1 MKNSIGIYI
10 KSVRYKASRSTFHNK
25 VYGDR
30 FLKKETLT
38 SNVYFDALKTS
49 MTATNAALYVVF
61 GFFTYLGIF
70 VYGVRF
76 WPAVIVPAV
85 FAVLFGRHVGSVG
98 AAIGIFLA
106 DVLIHGN
113 ALLSITVGVPANF
126 IAFWIIGYAHKN
138 FSWKKYFF
146 LACAGLAAGSAYIG
160 IGLWV
165 FSHFFIS
172 FLGTDWGIVLGLS
185 AALWTFVSEIPFLI
199 IVVPIVVKACH
210 QAFPELLSGN
220 SDIEAG

>member
-1 MKNSIGIYI
+1 MKKDQHSNTSKH
-10 KSVRYKASRSTFHNK
+10 KSD
-25 VYGDR
+25 GDR
-30 FLKKETLT
+30 LLRKETIT

-49 MTATNAALYVVF
+49 MTAINAALYVVF
-61 GFFTYLGIF
+61 GGFTNLGIV

-85 FAVLFGRHVGSVG
+85 FAVLFGPLVGGLG
-98 AAIGIFLA
+98 AAIGIFIA
-106 DVLIHGN
+106 DVVYGHGN
-113 ALLSITVGVPANF
+113 ALLSVIVGVPANF
-126 IAFWIIGYAHKN
+126 IAFWIIGYAQRK

-146 LACAGLAAGSAYIG
+146 LAFAGLAAGSIYIG
-160 IGLWV
+160 IGLWA

-172 FLGTDWGIVLGLS
+172 FLGSDWGIVLGLS

>member
-1 MKNSIGIYI
+1 
-10 KSVRYKASRSTFHNK
+10 
-25 VYGDR
+25 
-30 FLKKETLT
+30 LKKETVT

-49 MTATNAALYVVF
+49 MTAINAALYVVF
-61 GFFTYLGIF
+61 GGFTNLGIV

-85 FAVLFGRHVGSVG
+85 FAVLFGPVVGGVG

-106 DVLIHGN
+106 DVIYGHGN
-113 ALLSITVGVPANF
+113 ALLSLIVGVPANF
-126 IAFWIIGYAHKN
+126 IAFYIMGYVQRK
-138 FSWKKYFF
+138 FSWKKYFI
-146 LACAGLAAGSAYIG
+146 LAFAGLAAGSIYIG
-160 IGLWV
+160 ISLWA
-165 FSHFFIS
+165 FTWAFTSY
-172 FLGTDWGIVLGLS
+172 LGSNWGIVLGLS

-199 IVVPIVVKACH
+199 LVVPIVVKACH